1 MSKEEL
7 GDDKKDKIEKNDK
20 DTVVI
25 TVDGHPKKI
34 IRGNYELS
42 EFKKLVGVAENMDID
57 EVVKGKFEPLSES
70 KKVHIKGG
78 EIFVSH
84 VKTGSS
90 S

>member
-1 MSKEEL
+1 MGKEEVE
-7 GDDKKDKIEKNDK
+7 DAIKDKSGKQDK
-20 DTVVI
+20 DIVSI
-25 TVDGHPKKI
+25 TVDGQVKKI
-34 IRGNYELS
+34 IRNNYELS
-42 EFKKLVGVAENMDID
+42 EFKKLVGIAENMDVD

-70 KKVHIKGG
+70 KKVQIKGG